1 MCSLYLNKSL
11 NLWKRGK
18 TTKVPTLCHLRKEGI
33 LLLLF
38 LSFLF
43 FFVRTA
49 TESCFAFSTVE
60 PASNRCHA
68 MNNTPLFLRFFTL
81 CQRNVQGCDR
91 SVQFACRI
99 PSGGLLK
106 CLHFLG
112 AASHLSKLDPLSSQI
127 AQQVLKSLI
136 NNNFSH
142 TYIYNKLISNI
153 NH

>member
-1 MCSLYLNKSL
+1 MKTRKSHKGTDIVSFE
-11 NLWKRGK
+11 KRGN
-18 TTKVPTLCHLRKEGI
+18 
-33 LLLLF
+33 
-38 LSFLF
+38 SFSSSSSF
-43 FFVRTA
+43 FFFFSVRTA

-112 AASHLSKLDPLSSQI
+112 AASHLSKLDPLSSSQI

-136 NNNFSH
+136 PTISH
-142 TYIYNKLISNI
+142 TYMHYTI
-153 NH
+153 NSFYI

>member
-1 MCSLYLNKSL
+1 MKT
-11 NLWKRGK
+11 WKNHKG
-18 TTKVPTLCHLRKEGI
+18 TDIV
-33 LLLLF
+33 
-38 LSFLF
+38 SFEKRENSSFSFF

-49 TESCFAFSTVE
+49 TESCFAFSTEE

-68 MNNTPLFLRFFTL
+68 MNNSPLFLRFFTL

-112 AASHLSKLDPLSSQI
+112 AASHLSKLDPRSSQI
-127 AQQVLKSLI
+127 AQQVLKP
-136 NNNFSH
+136 
-142 TYIYNKLISNI
+142 LISRI
-153 NH
+153 FHFTYLYDKFI